1 MSENPR
7 HAIDL
12 EGRTAIVT
20 GGTHGIGAVVAVKYL
35 FDAGR
40 ALGVPSRPS
49 DPVDSGMVF
58 Q

>member
-7 HAIDL
+7 HALDF
-12 EGRTAIVT
+12 EGRTAIDA
-20 GGTHGIGAVVAVKYL
+20 GGTHGIGTAVAVKYL
-35 FDAGR
+35 VDAGR

-49 DPVDSGMVF
+49 DPVDSGMVA